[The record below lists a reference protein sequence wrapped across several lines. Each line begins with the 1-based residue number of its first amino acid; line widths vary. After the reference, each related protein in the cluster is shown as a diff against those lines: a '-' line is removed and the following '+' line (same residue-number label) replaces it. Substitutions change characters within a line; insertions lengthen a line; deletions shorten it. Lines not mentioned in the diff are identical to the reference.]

1 MILYCFLN
9 FKFLYLQQ
17 DLKTN
22 EIMKKI
28 LSLIIASLLLLSIS
42 ILMPELNAEIANAQT
57 GLKETF
63 YCLEDDEE
71 FCFGYFLNDKMIVH
85 KGILTKQVE
94 DPDDDPH
101 L

>member
-1 MILYCFLN
+1 MILYCFFN

>member
-1 MILYCFLN
+1 MN

>member
-9 FKFLYLQQ
+9 IKFLYLQK

-42 ILMPELNAEIANAQT
+42 ILIPELNAEIANAQT

>member
-1 MILYCFLN
+1 
-9 FKFLYLQQ
+9 LQQ

-42 ILMPELNAEIANAQT
+42 IIMPELNAEIANAQT